1 MKYTQKYH
9 QILNKAFNL
18 TGKKLDGMIY
28 GKSEF
33 LINTFMVHV
42 VWEILHGWLLNSTVT
57 DDFTTNLQTHHYKVT
72 KVWGLLLALPEL
84 LEQATFAG
92 QICFKCLVTCGHSRY
107 VKSMEYILSIVKNLL
122 LYMLV

>member
-1 MKYTQKYH
+1 MKYTKKYH

-42 VWEILHGWLLNSTVT
+42 VWEMLHGRLLSSAVT
-57 DDFTTNLQTHHYKVT
+57 DDFTTNLQTDYYKVT
-72 KVWGLLLALPEL
+72 KV
-84 LEQATFAG
+84 
-92 QICFKCLVTCGHSRY
+92 
-107 VKSMEYILSIVKNLL
+107 
-122 LYMLV
+122 